1 MHIAPNALCP
11 CLLTTFRYLR
21 AQALQNPHRALRGQG
36 RQSHTSP
43 GPRNKPIPCVS
54 RRWHSQAKLTVGA
67 STPETLLR
75 AIPFSLNVLWRLA
88 IVFPFMI
95 LALCVFGFIAA
106 IFTVLVMF
114 VSHLVGFLM
123 VVAFGVAAGVLPVI
137 VGARMALQARRAPLR
152 TSYFGLML
160 PAIGYGLFEAFC
172 VMLIIAAGA
181 VAYLVATPLTFDDF
195 GRFATM
201 DQEMLVEQLL
211 SVSPAVSLSILWVGG
226 VLMIGL
232 RAALL
237 MPFAGASIGM
247 DPGGRPHTP
256 FYGFGSEFISLLI
269 LVAIGYILSTL
280 AVPIAL
286 ALCYLLGFGET
297 LTVAL
302 AQLEATPSLNAL
314 QLMGKEAWIFF
325 GICLLIYLWA
335 FSLQSAGGA
344 LAYINQLQEVA
355 DQQNA
360 FDMSMDAHLE
370 SMSNPQPVE
379 RPIQSE
385 DVM

>member
-1 MHIAPNALCP
+1 M
-11 CLLTTFRYLR
+11 
-21 AQALQNPHRALRGQG
+21 
-36 RQSHTSP
+36 
-43 GPRNKPIPCVS
+43 
-54 RRWHSQAKLTVGA
+54 
-67 STPETLLR
+67 TLLR

-88 IVFPFMI
+88 IVFPFMLVAI
-95 LALCVFGFIAA
+95 FVFGFIAT

-114 VSHLVGFLM
+114 VSPLVGFLM
-123 VVAFGVAAGVLPVI
+123 AMSFAVAAGVLPVI
-137 VGARMALQARRAPLR
+137 VGARLALQARRASMR
-152 TSYFGLML
+152 NSYFGLML

-172 VMLIIAAGA
+172 VMLITAAGA
-181 VAYLVATPLTFDDF
+181 GVYLVATPLTFDDF

-256 FYGFGSEFISLLI
+256 FYGFGSDFISLLI
-269 LVAIGYILSTL
+269 LVAIGYILSML

-286 ALCYLLGFGET
+286 ALCYLLGFGQT
-297 LTVAL
+297 LAATL
-302 AQLEATPSLNAL
+302 PQLEANPSLSAL
-314 QLMGKEAWIFF
+314 ALMGKEVWIFL
-325 GICLLIYLWA
+325 GICLLLYLWS

-344 LAYINQLQEVA
+344 LAYINQLQEVS

-385 DVM
+385 DVMELIRSRMQQKKP